1 MIARWVFWLV
11 QLFAFAE
18 LLITT
23 YIQLAVTVWQ
33 IRNLYIWKLKALWV
47 HGHWELFDTFIES
60 HERISNSISFTKH
73 IKCIKFCFAQPGYF
87 DSFFTRGSVS
97 LSHWFSIY
105 FLWYWLFGAES
116 AGRRKGF
123 RFFPDRLRRMSHYL
137 PHWEL
142 SRSSVIL
149 ANRNPPNVVCLDT
162 GLRWWSCGFER
173 NSNYSRFT
181 SPSSLTVSGSMFCFI
196 LCTKKKFK
204 RSAWPRLIF
213 SEDVLEG
220 VCVCEA
226 MWAKYGATLTGCQWV
241 RWQRGNAASRSRLFW
256 LALQE
261 EKDAEFS
268 HNLKKASTVTPVL
281 FVSDDCC
288 CHVLSELQMTIWAS
302 RLGKNCFQII
312 LDCTPGSQS

>member
-1 MIARWVFWLV
+1 MITRWVFWLV

-149 ANRNPPNVVCLDT
+149 ANRNPPNVVCLDRVFAGEAAALKGT
-162 GLRWWSCGFER
+162 PITVASLRLHRWLFLAACSVLYFAQKKSSKEAPDLG
-173 NSNYSRFT
+173 
-181 SPSSLTVSGSMFCFI
+181 SSLVKTCSKVCACVKQCEQSTALHWLGVSGFADKGEMLRLVAACF
-196 LCTKKKFK
+196 
-204 RSAWPRLIF
+204 
-213 SEDVLEG
+213 D
-220 VCVCEA
+220 
-226 MWAKYGATLTGCQWV
+226 
-241 RWQRGNAASRSRLFW
+241 
-256 LALQE
+256 
-261 EKDAEFS
+261 
-268 HNLKKASTVTPVL
+268 
-281 FVSDDCC
+281 
-288 CHVLSELQMTIWAS
+288 
-302 RLGKNCFQII
+302 
-312 LDCTPGSQS
+312 